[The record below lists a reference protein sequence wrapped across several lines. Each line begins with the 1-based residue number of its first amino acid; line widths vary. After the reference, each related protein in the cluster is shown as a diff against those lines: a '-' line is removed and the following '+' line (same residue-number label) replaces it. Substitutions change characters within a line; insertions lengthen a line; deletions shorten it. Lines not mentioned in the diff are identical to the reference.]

1 MSLPNPDPKRWK
13 ALALLC
19 AAQFIVIL
27 DTSIIGVALP
37 AIQADLGF
45 TDDGLSW
52 IFNAYVIAFG
62 GLLLLGG
69 KLADVFG
76 ARRVFLAGF
85 GLLSA
90 ASLVAGLADSQSMLL
105 AGRALQGV
113 GAALIAPAALSI
125 LMRLFGARPAELGRA
140 FGFWGASAA
149 AGGTAGV
156 FLGGVITEW
165 MSWTWTFLMNVP
177 LGLAVLAMGPAVLR
191 AIPGT
196 RGKIGLIDS
205 ALVTGAIVAAVY
217 AIVTG
222 EQVGWLVPQTL
233 SLLGGAVGLLA
244 LFLTIQAMSRSPLL
258 PLRLFRA
265 PGLAAGNLVMA
276 LLGAAWIPLWFF
288 LNLYLQS
295 ALNLSAFGSGLALL
309 PMTLVIMVFMVKLTG
324 PLIGRFGVKPVMVTG
339 LLALSGALGLLAM
352 IPADGTYLASVL
364 PASVIAA
371 LGMSLAYIPVT
382 MISMG
387 GAAPE
392 DTGLASGLINTTY
405 QVGSALGLAV
415 MVSVAAS
422 QLVGAPH
429 EAIDALS
436 GYRAAFFGAA
446 IIGLLASAIALV
458 FVRGN
463 GKVTEVP
470 IG

>member
-1 MSLPNPDPKRWK
+1 MSLPDPKRWK

-45 TDDGLSW
+45 TDEGLSW

-76 ARRVFLAGF
+76 ARRIFLWGF
-85 GLLSA
+85 GVLTA
-90 ASLVAGLADSQSMLL
+90 ASAVAGLAGSPDVLL
-105 AGRALQGV
+105 SGRALQGV
-113 GAALIAPAALSI
+113 GAALIAPAALTI
-125 LMRLFGARPAELGRA
+125 LMRLFGGQPAELRKA

-165 MSWTWTFLMNVP
+165 MSWSWTFLINLP
-177 LGLAVLAMGPAVLR
+177 LGLAVLSAGPLALR

-196 RGKIGLIDS
+196 KGKIGLIDS

-222 EQVGWLVPQTL
+222 EHVGWLVPQTL
-233 SLLGGAVGLLA
+233 GLLGLAAVLLVTFLGL
-244 LFLTIQAMSRSPLL
+244 QAASKQPLL
-258 PLRLFRA
+258 PLRIFRA

-276 LLGAAWIPLWFF
+276 FLGAAWIPLWFF
-288 LNLYLQS
+288 MNLYLQNV
-295 ALNLSAFGSGLALL
+295 LNLSAFGSGLALL
-309 PMTLVIMVFMVKLTG
+309 PMTLVIMVMMVRLTG
-324 PLIGRFGVKPVMVTG
+324 PLIGRFGVKPVLVMGLVALAVSLILFSTLPAEG
-339 LLALSGALGLLAM
+339 TLLANVLPVSLLA
-352 IPADGTYLASVL
+352 AV
-364 PASVIAA
+364 
-371 LGMSLAYIPVT
+371 GMSLAYIPAT
-382 MISMG
+382 MIGMG
-387 GAAPE
+387 GAAPQ

-415 MVSVAAS
+415 MVSLSASMGGEPEAVLAGYRMAFLGAAVVAA
-422 QLVGAPH
+422 LA
-429 EAIDALS
+429 ALT
-436 GYRAAFFGAA
+436 
-446 IIGLLASAIALV
+446 ALV
-458 FVRGN
+458 LVRGQP
-463 GKVTEVP
+463 TASDVP
-470 IG
+470 VG